1 MRQNRCLVIL
11 LLVAVAQAFAAP
23 PTAPAVPADP
33 LNRLN
38 PRSSLTA
45 FLQACHSDDYGKAS
59 QYLDLAKIPA
69 KQRAEKGPEIA
80 KDLESLLNSAS
91 RFDVLRISQDPAGN
105 LNDDPDPAIERVTDI
120 TSNDQTFTLELQ
132 RVQSGTGPA
141 IWLFSAN
148 TVAKVPELTPVP
160 STESAIEARLPRFLV
175 TTLLLETPLWKWIA
189 LLILTVALFG
199 VFRLLVQ
206 LSDAFRTSINARL
219 GKHAS
224 GLIWLQAI
232 VDPLIVLL
240 TVLVF
245 RIVEELIRP
254 AAFTRVYI
262 GRALLLVVVAS
273 LAWGL
278 INLLDYLV
286 VRFDRTLN
294 FKQRLVSQSVIYL
307 GRRTLKT
314 VISIFAAILVF
325 DNWGFNM
332 TTIIAG
338 LGVGGIAVAL
348 AAQQTIANVF
358 GGVSVI
364 GDAPVMVGDFGNFG
378 GVIGTIEDIGLRSA
392 RVRTL
397 TRTVVSIPNSAFA
410 GMNLENYTVRDKM
423 LFNPTFTIKR
433 QTPKEQV
440 EKLMSALHDM
450 LAGTKNVAIG
460 PVPVR
465 ITNYTAASFTIEL
478 FAYVLTSEVDEYYK
492 HQASLYL
499 AMEQVVSASG
509 VELV

>member
-1 MRQNRCLVIL
+1 MKQNRCLLIL
-11 LLVAVAQAFAAP
+11 LLAAAAQAYAAP
-23 PTAPAVPADP
+23 PAAPAAPADP

-38 PRSSLTA
+38 PRSAVTA
-45 FLQACHSDDYGKAS
+45 FLQACHADNYGKAA

-69 KQRAEKGPEIA
+69 RQRAEQGPIIA
-80 KDLESLLNSAS
+80 KELESLLNSAS
-91 RFDVLRISQDPAGN
+91 RFDVLRLSQDPAGN
-105 LNDDPDPAIERVTDI
+105 PNDDPDPAIERVTDI
-120 TSNDQTFTLELQ
+120 ASNGQGFTLQLHRTEPA
-132 RVQSGTGPA
+132 SGPP
-141 IWLFSAN
+141 IWLFSAE
-148 TVAKVPELTPVP
+148 TVAKVPALTPVP
-160 STESAIEARLPRFLV
+160 STESSIESRLPRFLV

-189 LLILTVALFG
+189 LLLLTLVLVG

-206 LSDAFRTSINARL
+206 LSDAFRTSVNTRL
-219 GKHAS
+219 GRHGAE
-224 GLIWLQAI
+224 LIWLQAI
-232 VDPLIVLL
+232 LDPIIVLL

-294 FKQRLVSQSVIYL
+294 SKQRLVSQSVIYL

-364 GDAPVMVGDFGNFG
+364 GDAPVLVGDFGNFG

-410 GMNLENYTVRDKM
+410 GMNLENFTVRDKM

-433 QTPKEQV
+433 QTPREQV
-440 EKLMSALHDM
+440 EKLMTALRDM
-450 LAGTKNVAIG
+450 LAATKDVAIG
-460 PVPVR
+460 PAPVR
-465 ITNYTAASFTIEL
+465 ITNYAAASFTIEL
-478 FAYVLTSEVDEYYK
+478 FAYVLTSEIDDYYK

-499 AMEQVVSASG
+499 ALEQVVSASG